1 VKIIHQCCF
10 YVKNVSKSFS
20 PFYKFAALLTISVE
34 NGWEI
39 DVMTEK
45 FIKNEQLNFIKKQIA
60 LIKDSMK
67 KNVPPNVL
75 TAVIDLANA
84 KIMDLFPNGSS
95 EQHAMLDLSK
105 LKTDHEYER
114 YIGQLSEFVLPF
126 PNITEQ
132 QLKKMFPKQKK
143 LKLPDL
149 SNIDHSRLTYL
160 SWNDLRSNKKFIVYE
175 LDGKMAGI
183 ECEFTPTSK
192 KNLCSICNCFG
203 EVVYF
208 STVTKAKKA
217 KNPDYYK
224 AIGNLICADSS
235 ECNKKITD
243 VEYLNTFLKESL
255 GV

>member
-1 VKIIHQCCF
+1 
-10 YVKNVSKSFS
+10 
-20 PFYKFAALLTISVE
+20 
-34 NGWEI
+34 
-39 DVMTEK
+39 MTEK
-45 FIKNEQLNFIKKQIA
+45 FIKNEQLNFIKKQVG

-75 TAVIDLANA
+75 TAVVDLANA
-84 KIMDLFPNGSS
+84 KILDLFPNGSS
-95 EQHAMLDLSK
+95 EQQAMLDLSK
-105 LKTDHEYER
+105 LKTDYEYER
-114 YIGQLSEFVLPF
+114 YIGQLSEFVVSF
-126 PNITEQ
+126 PKITEQ
-132 QLKKMFPKQKK
+132 QLKKMFPKHKK

-149 SNIDHSRLTYL
+149 FSIDHCLLTYL

-175 LDGKMAGI
+175 LDGNMAGI

-192 KNLCSICNCFG
+192 KNLCSFCNCFG

-208 STVTKAKKA
+208 STVTKAKKT

-235 ECNKKITD
+235 ECNKQITN
-243 VEYLNTFLKESL
+243 VEYLTTFFRESL